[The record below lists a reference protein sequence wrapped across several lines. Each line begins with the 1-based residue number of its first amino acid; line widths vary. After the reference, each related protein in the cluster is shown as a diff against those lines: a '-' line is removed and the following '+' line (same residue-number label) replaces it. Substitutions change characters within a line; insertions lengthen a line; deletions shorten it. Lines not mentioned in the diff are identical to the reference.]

1 MKSNVETHFAQDS
14 RSFIRQI
21 WSIGSPFLFK
31 QSHPLKQIP
40 YVTQVMIKFK
50 NTMINHLL
58 TLFLIFN
65 KASEEI

>member
-1 MKSNVETHFAQDS
+1 MWKHILLRIQGLLYGRYGPWGLHFYLNNLIHLNK
-14 RSFIRQI
+14 F
-21 WSIGSPFLFK
+21 
-31 QSHPLKQIP
+31 P

-65 KASEEI
+65 KASKEI